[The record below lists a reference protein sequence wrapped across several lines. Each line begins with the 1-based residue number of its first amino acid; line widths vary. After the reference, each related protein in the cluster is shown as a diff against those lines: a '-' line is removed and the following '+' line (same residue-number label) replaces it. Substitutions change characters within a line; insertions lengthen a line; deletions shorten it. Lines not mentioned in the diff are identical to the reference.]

1 MVILRSVSIYVICTF
16 VARMAQQGIDFYLD
30 KCYTFCLKR
39 RNASSKQYK
48 CVECQKLVS
57 KSVGNVKV
65 PLIRVSYG
73 VYSDDPLN
81 PAQPHVCNGSSLHEV
96 LATQCDRA
104 ARYKAKRG
112 DRPRKAYMDLKAS
125 VSETYTEDHAMR
137 DQVSK
142 RYCLKLVSCSHLY
155 CKQFL

>member
-65 PLIRVSYG
+65 PLIRVCYG

-81 PAQPHVCNGSSLHEV
+81 PANRMFVTNLVCMKFWQLSAIGRHV
-96 LATQCDRA
+96 T
-104 ARYKAKRG
+104 
-112 DRPRKAYMDLKAS
+112 
-125 VSETYTEDHAMR
+125 
-137 DQVSK
+137 
-142 RYCLKLVSCSHLY
+142 
-155 CKQFL
+155 KQNVVIGQEKHTWI